1 MPNALCF
8 HPNCQAPLVPM
19 WIYHLQVAAHGQHW
33 LTGATIC
40 PNCGHRC
47 LRNVCKGLPVGREKQ
62 LAALQ
67 RGRERD
73 TWWWTDAQLIR
84 SRAADWKAWVHELS
98 TSAHLSPARKEL
110 LTHRIN
116 QLTHLLSPPTP
127 PTLRALYTARLI
139 LIGTDPTT
147 SIAAAGLAEAAHV

>member
-84 SRAADWKAWVHELS
+84 SRAAVPVAARPDWRHAQRGVV
-98 TSAHLSPARKEL
+98 AGVAFA
-110 LTHRIN
+110 
-116 QLTHLLSPPTP
+116 PTP
-127 PTLRALYTARLI
+127 GCSTPQVRSSRPMPAET
-139 LIGTDPTT
+139 IG
-147 SIAAAGLAEAAHV
+147 E